1 MSHDHG
7 LSVRGGQMAPEGRFT
22 LNPRVSVFR
31 QNEGVYLFDA
41 ATRTCASMNE
51 AMLALLTGQDHAEC
65 PAPPPEVEDQ
75 ALADLTKRLHAL
87 GLLLRNGN
95 EVGSAAQ
102 TGPRVSNPTA
112 HLAIFVTTKCNL
124 RCAYC
129 YANGGDSG
137 KTIDRD
143 TWRVAMDYFFS
154 TFLADSKS
162 ADLSIH
168 GGGEATVE
176 FSTLKEI
183 VADVLDRACAR
194 GLRPSINMGSNG
206 TYGEEVHRWV
216 MDQNI
221 GVNISLDG
229 PPQAQNLLRPFHG
242 GQPSYDVVERNLK
255 ALVAA
260 GRRVSVRVTVTDS
273 TLEWMEETIR
283 LASEL
288 GVATVH
294 FEPVSLAGRCA
305 SAAVGRPDAEQ
316 FATRFLRCF
325 LLGLELDVDATY
337 SGLRCFAPRHQRFCS
352 ACGQNFCVTPDGDIT
367 TCFEVLESGDPA
379 ASSFFIGKVDPV
391 KGQVSMDQSRIEGL
405 KQRVTENMEA
415 CRDCFLKEQCAGD
428 CLVRSFRYSTG
439 DLYRPDPYRCRI
451 AELINKQLIVWLS
464 DGVIE
469 HQVSDRQSVIAWNRA
484 TTVQGGEYARS

>member
-1 MSHDHG
+1 
-7 LSVRGGQMAPEGRFT
+7 
-22 LNPRVSVFR
+22 
-31 QNEGVYLFDA
+31 
-41 ATRTCASMNE
+41 
-51 AMLALLTGQDHAEC
+51 
-65 PAPPPEVEDQ
+65 
-75 ALADLTKRLHAL
+75 
-87 GLLLRNGN
+87 
-95 EVGSAAQ
+95 
-102 TGPRVSNPTA
+102 
-112 HLAIFVTTKCNL
+112 
-124 RCAYC
+124 
-129 YANGGDSG
+129 
-137 KTIDRD
+137 
-143 TWRVAMDYFFS
+143 
-154 TFLADSKS
+154 
-162 ADLSIH
+162 
-168 GGGEATVE
+168 
-176 FSTLKEI
+176 
-183 VADVLDRACAR
+183 
-194 GLRPSINMGSNG
+194 MGSNG

-216 MDQNI
+216 IDHKI

-229 PPQAQNLLRPFHG
+229 PPQAQNLLRPFQG

-283 LASEL
+283 SARQL

-305 SAAVGRPDAEQ
+305 TMAVARPDAERFAAQ
-316 FATRFLRCF
+316 FLSCF
-325 LLGLELDVDATY
+325 LLGLELDVDVTY
-337 SGLRCFAPRHQRFCS
+337 SGLRCFAPIHQRFCS

-391 KGQVSMDQSRIEGL
+391 KGHVSMDQPRIEAL

-415 CRDCFLKEQCAGD
+415 CQDCFLKEQCAGD

-469 HQVSDRQSVIAWNRA
+469 RRVTGRQSVIALNRA
-484 TTVQGGEYARS
+484 TTVKGGEHARSGNP